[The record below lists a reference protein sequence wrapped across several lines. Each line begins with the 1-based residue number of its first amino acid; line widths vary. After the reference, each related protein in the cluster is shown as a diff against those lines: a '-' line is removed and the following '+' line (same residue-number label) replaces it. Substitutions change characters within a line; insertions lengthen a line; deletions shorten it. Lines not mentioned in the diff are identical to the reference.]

1 MYVISGEIGDKP
13 TGMARGLGQTIDLS
27 TWTWEDWVL
36 AGLAG
41 VVVFSLLEK
50 GKAKATRAIKRR
62 RSSSSAGS
70 GLGYD
75 FAIVGLL
82 GAAFVGYL
90 ILSGQS
96 SSSPGLY

>member
-27 TWTWEDWVL
+27 TWTWEDWAL

-50 GKAKATRAIKRR
+50 GKAKATRRN
-62 RSSSSAGS
+62 
-70 GLGYD
+70 
-75 FAIVGLL
+75 
-82 GAAFVGYL
+82 
-90 ILSGQS
+90 
-96 SSSPGLY
+96 

>member
-13 TGMARGLGQTIDLS
+13 TGMACGLGQTIDLS
-27 TWTWEDWVL
+27 TWTWEDWAL

-62 RSSSSAGS
+62 RSSSSSSGS
-70 GLGYD
+70 GIGSDL
-75 FAIVGLL
+75 AIIGVL
-82 GAAFVGYL
+82 GAAFLGYL
-90 ILSGQS
+90 YFSGTQGS
-96 SSSPGLY
+96 AS